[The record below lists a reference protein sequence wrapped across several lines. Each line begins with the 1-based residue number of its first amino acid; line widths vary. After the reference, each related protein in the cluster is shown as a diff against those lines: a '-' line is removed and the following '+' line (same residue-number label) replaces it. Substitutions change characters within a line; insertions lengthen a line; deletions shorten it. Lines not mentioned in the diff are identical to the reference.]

1 MLPNLNLDDRT
12 YKEILDRARQS
23 IHRLDPDWTD
33 ENTHDPGITMIEL
46 FAYITEAQQYY
57 INRVTARNELKFLK
71 LLGVIPE
78 STKQAYA
85 EIQVSGVEQSRW
97 LSEGTILSADRI
109 DFETTQSLYL
119 LPQKIERVVVQE
131 DADSIMHAW
140 EGIHSPEFY
149 LFGNEAKQ
157 DSRFYIG
164 LDSALPSDIPLHIT
178 FDLVEDD
185 QFSRNAVNQDQE
197 HIKPPVQLEWS
208 YFGEWSEGQYGWNP
222 LTILTD
228 YTRELTFDGS
238 LYFQLTERMVA
249 HTVYPA
255 VDIPR
260 YWIRC
265 VLHQSGYETPPILKH
280 LLLNTIQAREGHT
293 AIALER
299 FDHDGS
305 TGAKVQW
312 LHRLAQEDELEVRI
326 REQNGWHIWHRIDD
340 MEHAHSEE
348 RCYVVKKMQDGS
360 VCIHFGDGNKGK
372 VPSIGKRK
380 IMLIAW
386 EPSFRERRYIGQSNG
401 MPVQHYRVA
410 SPGEKLAH
418 LRIQVGTTDPSSNEM
433 VWHHWQQVEDL
444 DSSGSEDR
452 HFQYDEYN
460 GEIRFGDNEKGMIPA
475 PAPTNNICLIAYTS
489 GGGERGNIKN
499 NTLTLSPQ
507 VESSSL
513 QATNYRHGYGGQDAE
528 TLDQAK
534 RRLSSDLH
542 QINRAVTASD
552 YEQIAL
558 RTPGLRVASV
568 KALPLYVSGLVDY
581 PNRKA
586 AGQITLVVV
595 PYGKGRPEPSP
606 AYLHAV
612 KQHMEQYRLLGTQLH
627 VIGPQYMTV
636 NIQAQLVVE
645 PYCKNKISLFTDVLE
660 KYFDPLRQQ
669 GEFGKSIRSSQLH
682 NLLSR
687 VPGVIYVQDV
697 WIHVEGTGAK
707 RDESGNVSI
716 PPNGLAAGGD
726 YNIELFTPN
735 EIR

>member
-71 LLGVIPE
+71 LLGIVPE

-85 EIQVSGVEQSRW
+85 EIQFSGVEQSKW
-97 LSEGTILSADRI
+97 LPEGTILSADRI
-109 DFETTQSLYL
+109 DFETTNSLYL
-119 LPQKIERVVVQE
+119 LPQKIERVVVQ
-131 DADSIMHAW
+131 DANDSMMHAW

-164 LDSALPSDIPLHIT
+164 FDSALPSEIPVHIT
-178 FDLVEDD
+178 FDLVEDSP
-185 QFSRNAVNQDQE
+185 FLRNTVNYDQE

-208 YFGEWSEGQYGWNP
+208 YFGEVSQGQYGWNP
-222 LTILTD
+222 LTILAD
-228 YTRELTFDGS
+228 HTRELTFDGS
-238 LYFQLTERMVA
+238 LYFQLMEPMIA
-249 HTVYPA
+249 HAVYPA
-255 VDIPR
+255 VDKPR

-265 VLHQSGYETPPILKH
+265 VLRQPGYETAPILKH
-280 LLLNTIQAREGHT
+280 LLLNTIQAKEGHT

-299 FDHDGS
+299 FDNDGS
-305 TGAKVQW
+305 VWSEVQW
-312 LHRLAQEDELEVRI
+312 FHRLAQEGELEVRI
-326 REQNGWHIWHRIDD
+326 REQDGWHIWHRIDD
-340 MEHAHSEE
+340 MDHAQPEE
-348 RCYVVKKMQDGS
+348 RCYILKKTQDGS
-360 VCIHFGDGNKGK
+360 INIRFGNGNKGK
-372 VPSIGKRK
+372 IPPVGTRK

-386 EPSFRERRYIGQSNG
+386 ESSFREGRYIGQSNG
-401 MPVQHYRVA
+401 MPTQHYRVA

-418 LRIQVGTTDPSSNEM
+418 IRIQVGIIDSSSKEM

-444 DSSGSEDR
+444 DNSSSEDR

-460 GEIRFGDNEKGMIPA
+460 GEICFGDNEKGMIPA
-475 PAPTNNICLIAYTS
+475 KAHTKNICLIAYTS
-489 GGGERGNIKN
+489 GGGERGNIKS
-499 NTLTLSPQ
+499 NTLKLSHQ
-507 VESSSL
+507 VESYSL
-513 QATNYRHGYGGQDAE
+513 EATNYRHGYGGQDAE

-534 RRLSSDLH
+534 GRLSSDL
-542 QINRAVTASD
+542 QKINRAVTTSD

-581 PNRKA
+581 PTRKV
-586 AGQITLVVV
+586 AGQLTLVVV
-595 PYGKGRPEPSP
+595 PYGKGKPEPSP
-606 AYLHAV
+606 AYLQAV

-645 PYCKNKISLFTDVLE
+645 PYCKNKISLFTDILE

-669 GEFGKSIRSSQLH
+669 GEFGKSIRSSHFH
-682 NLLSR
+682 NLLSH
-687 VPGVIYVQDV
+687 VPGVIYVQDL
-697 WIHVEGTGAK
+697 WIQVEGTGAK